1 MIIRLRDIVNA
12 LSGKIEIRFWD
23 GKHHVFMG
31 KCNSRQELLK
41 SKAYEICQDDEVV
54 ILNAHNDTLF
64 VCVRDTD

>member
-1 MIIRLRDIVNA
+1 MIIRLKDVVHA

-23 GKHHVFMG
+23 GRHHVFMG

-41 SKAYEICQDDEVV
+41 SKA
-54 ILNAHNDTLF
+54 AHNDTLF

>member
-1 MIIRLRDIVNA
+1 MIRLRDIA
-12 LSGKIEIRFWD
+12 HTLSGKIEIRFWD

-31 KCNSRQELLK
+31 KCNSRQGLLK

-64 VCVRDTD
+64 VCVRDAD

>member
-1 MIIRLRDIVNA
+1 MARLKDVVYA

-23 GKHHVFMG
+23 GKKHVFM
-31 KCNSRQELLK
+31 QELLK